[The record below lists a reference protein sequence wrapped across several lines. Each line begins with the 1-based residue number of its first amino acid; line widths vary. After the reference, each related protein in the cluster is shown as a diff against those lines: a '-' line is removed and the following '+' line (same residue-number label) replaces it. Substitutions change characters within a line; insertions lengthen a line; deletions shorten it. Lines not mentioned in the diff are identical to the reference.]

1 MANHLEYY
9 KERYERRKKE
19 MLNDKNICKENRELF
34 KKFFEW
40 EETKLKRS
48 NNLPLL
54 DSGCYKT
61 LDYYITKFSN
71 VNKWFKNKAWIK
83 LTKEDIK
90 KVYDDLEEGKILNGR
105 GERYGDLKSYYGK
118 VFRSKPFEMAGKV
131 QLVKE
136 VIEFP
141 ARRNNEEVR
150 FIEEETFRKIVSVVI
165 RPDQKLLCWLA
176 FDIGENINTLLELRK
191 RDFFKEKNPDTKDP
205 EYRVNLPRVNLKR
218 TRIARSE
225 ITMFKETVEFIDIV
239 LNQKR
244 EIEINGEKKLVPLQ
258 DDDKIF
264 QFEYEMARKF
274 LERAVNIT
282 GAKCIPKGQPVTWKD
297 LRSSMACNFLKQEWT
312 TDEVNARLGHK
323 PSSREID
330 KYVNFLAINRHR
342 PKLKAYK
349 FSMQKLESDL
359 DAKGQELKY
368 ANEKIKR
375 QEADIE
381 ALKKAV
387 AGVEKFMQKQIAMKA
402 KN

>member
-1 MANHLEYY
+1 
-9 KERYERRKKE
+9 
-19 MLNDKNICKENRELF
+19 
-34 KKFFEW
+34 
-40 EETKLKRS
+40 
-48 NNLPLL
+48 
-54 DSGCYKT
+54 
-61 LDYYITKFSN
+61 
-71 VNKWFKNKAWIK
+71 
-83 LTKEDIK
+83 
-90 KVYDDLEEGKILNGR
+90 
-105 GERYGDLKSYYGK
+105 
-118 VFRSKPFEMAGKV
+118 MAGKV

-150 FIEEETFRKIVSVVI
+150 FIEEETFRKIVDVVI

-191 RDFFKEKNPDTKDP
+191 RDFFQEKNPDTKDP
-205 EYRVNLPRVNLKR
+205 EYRVNLPRGELKK
-218 TRIARSE
+218 TRVTRSE
-225 ITMFKETVEFIDIV
+225 ITMYKETVQFIDIV

-244 EIEINGEKKLVPLQ
+244 EVEINGVKKLVPLQ

-264 QFEYEMARKF
+264 QFEYKMAEKF
-274 LERAVNIT
+274 IKRAVEIV
-282 GAKCIPKGQPVTWKD
+282 GAKCIPKGQRVTWKD

-312 TDEVNARLGHK
+312 VDEVNARLGHK

-368 ANEKIKR
+368 ATEKIKR

-381 ALKKAV
+381 ALKKSIS
-387 AGVEKFMQKQIAMKA
+387 GVEKFMQKQIAINA